1 MRTLTILLVAA
12 AALPF
17 ATAAT
22 AESGGLSPK
31 QLRDHGWICVT
42 AIGGVHCAPPGT
54 SLPPTAPTVQLLYF
68 DTADP
73 SSADATLLGAETLL
87 RSDLLDGQPCPTE
100 PNGQYHFIGD
110 LGGGVTYYGCHR
122 VDLSAYMGNV

>member
-1 MRTLTILLVAA
+1 MRRSTIALVWLAALVFASAA
-12 AALPF
+12 AGQ
-17 ATAAT
+17 
-22 AESGGLSPK
+22 SGGLSPK

-73 SSADATLLGAETLL
+73 SSDDATLLGAETLL
-87 RSDLLDGQPCPTE
+87 RSDLFDGQPCPTAPSGE
-100 PNGQYHFIGD
+100 YHFIGD

-122 VDLSAYMGNV
+122 VELAT